1 MKKLINIQKIAIGES
16 EINAVS
22 ARELYLG
29 LGLAVDQWARWSKAN
44 IEQNEFF
51 SQDID
56 FIQLDIMSN
65 VLTPNPPK
73 DYAISIEFAKH
84 ISMMAKTQR
93 GHEYRKYFLEL
104 EKRQEH
110 VSLPPMPEAAQ
121 AAIIFADYL
130 RLSESGKLSLLDTV
144 NVRYGSPMVL
154 PSYAVDA
161 PPSEMLIGSSMPV
174 SSATELLKEH
184 DAGISAIAFNRLLES
199 QGFIETLT
207 RKSSGT
213 KPKRYKSVTK
223 KGLEF
228 GKNDTDKNN
237 PKETQPHWYIHKFA
251 ELLDLILHEPAAA

>member
-1 MKKLINIQKIAIGES
+1 
-16 EINAVS
+16 
-22 ARELYLG
+22 
-29 LGLAVDQWARWSKAN
+29 
-44 IEQNEFF
+44 
-51 SQDID
+51 
-56 FIQLDIMSN
+56 
-65 VLTPNPPK
+65 
-73 DYAISIEFAKH
+73 
-84 ISMMAKTQR
+84 
-93 GHEYRKYFLEL
+93 
-104 EKRQEH
+104 
-110 VSLPPMPEAAQ
+110 
-121 AAIIFADYL
+121 
-130 RLSESGKLSLLDTV
+130 V
-144 NVRYGSPMVL
+144 NVRYGNPMVL

-161 PPSEMLIGSSMPV
+161 PPSEMLIGSSMLV